1 MGNLDSTHI
10 VLNELEQVE
19 ISKIIWNESLDW
31 FPEELDA
38 SEMEQI
44 QEQPSLIPW
53 VVQSQK
59 EENRFMLVDGYRRM
73 RSLQSNKVDIG
84 RKIECRII
92 PHHVSMKDETHQQN
106 CTLDFLIPS
115 HQDNLLVS

>member
-1 MGNLDSTHI
+1 MGKIDSTHS

-19 ISKIIWNESLDW
+19 ISKIIGNESLDW

-59 EENRFMLVDGYRRM
+59 EKNIFVTFQMVASR
-73 RSLQSNKVDIG
+73 DI
-84 RKIECRII
+84 
-92 PHHVSMKDETHQQN
+92 SMDT
-106 CTLDFLIPS
+106 S
-115 HQDNLLVS
+115 A